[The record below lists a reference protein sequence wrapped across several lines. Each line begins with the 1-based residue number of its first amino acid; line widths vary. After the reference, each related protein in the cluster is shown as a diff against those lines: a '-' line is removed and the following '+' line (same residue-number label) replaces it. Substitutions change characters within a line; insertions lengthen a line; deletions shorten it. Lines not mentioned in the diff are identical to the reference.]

1 MDADHPR
8 AMPRHPR
15 MVIYQ
20 STRMGLRGVLLLF
33 ACFEH
38 GAQHSNAACDVPAST
53 DVGVTRW
60 SALRALHECSGKTQR
75 DLSSL
80 WRRAHKSYLIR
91 IVLSC
96 SLGGGSACPPS
107 LCPRSRTYPSHSL
120 RR

>member
-60 SALRALHECSGKTQR
+60 SALRALHECSGKRNAT
-75 DLSSL
+75 
-80 WRRAHKSYLIR
+80 
-91 IVLSC
+91 
-96 SLGGGSACPPS
+96 
-107 LCPRSRTYPSHSL
+107 
-120 RR
+120 